1 MNKVEQV
8 LVILQL
14 NTKLFREKG
23 DNSGLHLLQA
33 TILLKQLIILLLLE
47 EIVST
52 WGS

>member
-8 LVILQL
+8 LVLLQL

-33 TILLKQLIILLLLE
+33 TILLKRLITSLLLE
-47 EIVST
+47 KIVST